1 MSYRRIQSVL
11 LRWVPSLNI
20 RSKLKGQCTDVK
32 SGCVT
37 LVRPSLSPHSLSWKQ
52 KSCATVPLSYRRCQ
66 YTHTLFSCKMGIV
79 LNRLWC
85 YIQIVFRIS
94 TSLSLIIRRE
104 TISYVQLQ
112 SFFIWKVKNAP
123 PENMNIENIWF
134 SFCVKYYYYLAI
146 NHN

>member
-1 MSYRRIQSVL
+1 MRVWNPRKRSKKMRENKICRLQRFFRDACMLIQTHTLKACVSYRRIQSVL

-79 LNRLWC
+79 LNCLWC
-85 YIQIVFRIS
+85 YVVV
-94 TSLSLIIRRE
+94 IIRRE

-112 SFFIWKVKNAP
+112 SFLSGK
-123 PENMNIENIWF
+123 
-134 SFCVKYYYYLAI
+134 
-146 NHN
+146 